1 MMVKISL
8 NKKTCKNKNLIRI
21 QLNLTPKNSVNFLK
35 ITKMDLSNQK
45 KRVSAAINRKVMEI
59 TKKKTRVSTITCLP
73 TRQIKVLEIYQE
85 KSLTNLSQRRFQIQ
99 IQKQSGPLSQKKSQ
113 KLGRKSTKSIFY
125 HKNRIINFQE
135 KSKMMKT
142 SHGGQLSE

>member
-1 MMVKISL
+1 MNNSKMQEMMVKISL

-85 KSLTNLSQRRFQIQ
+85 KSLTNLSQRRF
-99 IQKQSGPLSQKKSQ
+99 
-113 KLGRKSTKSIFY
+113 
-125 HKNRIINFQE
+125 
-135 KSKMMKT
+135 
-142 SHGGQLSE
+142 